1 MTDDLPFLSARTQ
14 RFTLGVPRDIGISPD
29 GSRLLFLRSRSGVDP
44 LTCLW
49 ALDVASGAERLLVDP
64 GSLGTDGADEP
75 AEELARRERAREQA
89 SGIVRWDA
97 DDAQATVVFTV
108 GGSLW
113 ALDVTSGRTRA
124 LPVPP
129 GIADA
134 RPSPDGRHVAY
145 AVDGSLR
152 LHDLATGEDRA
163 LATPDGPDVTWGLA
177 EFVAAEEMDRD
188 RGCWWAPDGGAVIAQ
203 RTDESMVQ
211 RWHVVDPTD
220 PGAAPAVLRY
230 PAAGTRNAAV
240 SLRILRL
247 DGTSVEVAL
256 ADEYLAEVVWDAH
269 GLVVTTMPRDQRAL
283 RFRRVDPATGA
294 TELVAEDV
302 DAAWVDVQPGLPRHL
317 PDGALVRLGV
327 VDGARR
333 LLVRERAVTP
343 VTLQVTHVLSVDDD
357 RVLVRA
363 HETPSS
369 VATWVY
375 DHRDGSLGRASPAG
389 DGVWSGRLRGGT
401 LVTIG
406 GTLHV
411 TGTQV
416 RYEGPHGSGAIRSLA
431 EDPGPLPLV
440 RIRGLGAR
448 SLAAAVLLPRGHVPG
463 SRRLPVLLDPYGGP
477 GHARVLAVAGAWL
490 MPQWFADQGFAVV
503 VADGRGT
510 PGRGPAWE
518 REVLRDLAGPVLDD
532 QVDALHAAAAA
543 HPGDLDLGRVAIRG
557 WSFGGYLALLAI
569 LRRPDVFHAAIAGAP
584 VTDWRLYDTCY
595 TERFLGHPDREP
607 EPYAR
612 CSVVGDAAAL
622 RGSLMLIHGLADD
635 NVVPAHALR
644 LSAAL
649 LAAGRPHEF
658 VPLAGATHMGGSTL
672 ARANLIHLEL
682 DFLRRALGV
691 GDDGGGAGR
700 RGPDR
705 T

>member
-518 REVLRDLAGPVLDD
+518 PRCFGTPPGRCSTTRSMRSTPPPRRIRGPRPRSRG
-532 QVDALHAAAAA
+532 
-543 HPGDLDLGRVAIRG
+543 HPGMVVR
-557 WSFGGYLALLAI
+557 GYLALLAI

-612 CSVVGDAAAL
+612 CSVVGDAAAP

-649 LAAGRPHEF
+649 LAAGRPPRVRAARGRDPHGR
-658 VPLAGATHMGGSTL
+658 LTL